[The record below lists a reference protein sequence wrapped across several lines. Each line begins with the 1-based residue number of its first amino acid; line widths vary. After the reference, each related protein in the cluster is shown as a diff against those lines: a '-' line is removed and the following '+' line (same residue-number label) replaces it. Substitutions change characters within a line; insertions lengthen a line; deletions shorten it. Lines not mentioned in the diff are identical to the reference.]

1 MSKVVHQDFF
11 NFLFLGG
18 GIGSFQAIKSK
29 KVKRN
34 IYRYVKL
41 WIVFIFSHELIIL

>member
-18 GIGSFQAIKSK
+18 GLVHFKQSK
-29 KVKRN
+29 VR
-34 IYRYVKL
+34 KL
-41 WIVFIFSHELIIL
+41 KEIDTDMSNFG